1 MSVGGDVGVVGV
13 VGVAVS
19 VGGGVGVLSTW
30 NFEELNFLAAHIEI
44 VSFGY

>member
-1 MSVGGDVGVVGV
+1 M
-13 VGVAVS
+13 S